1 MISVADVLRSISDK
15 KSLELFRIVVLTNS
29 EPDAAADVLITKT
42 NLTRRQYYSR
52 MYKLIKTGLIKRRN
66 GRHTLTAYGRV
77 IYDTQIKI
85 ENAVN
90 NYWNLQAIDSL
101 EDSNDLPLE
110 ERKNLIDVLIDNQEI
125 KAILAP
131 DSDNKDNNNIHAS
144 DEHFPNIEKQRKL
157 KPNESR
163 KLEG

>member
-90 NYWNLQAIDSL
+90 NYWNLQAINSL

-110 ERKNLIDVLIDNQEI
+110 ERKNLIDVLIDNHEI